1 MTLYQTNQ
9 AIRTLR
15 AVSHENPLPMKMH
28 DEITR
33 SLINLLNHKESLN
46 KLQKLGKVPTPN
58 PL

>member
-15 AVSHENPLPMKMH
+15 AVAKENPLPMKLH

-33 SLINLLNHKESLN
+33 TLINLLNHKESL
-46 KLQKLGKVPTPN
+46 KK
-58 PL
+58 